1 MNRGRFV
8 RIGLPFWS
16 IEFMMTLFYSRLDS
30 DNITAFGM
38 LVVVISIIVLPLVIG
53 AKIAT
58 FGGSIKLAMLG
69 AILVTAASLLA
80 VAVSCD
86 RPGESKST
94 LLGYPAVIATVFVV
108 PPAAFGFVG
117 ALLVKYSKA
126 LSS

>member
-69 AILVTAASLLA
+69 ANW
-80 VAVSCD
+80 
-86 RPGESKST
+86 
-94 LLGYPAVIATVFVV
+94 
-108 PPAAFGFVG
+108 
-117 ALLVKYSKA
+117 
-126 LSS
+126 